1 MSKTMEQFNEKI
13 EDMELKSMDKAKIK
27 SYAKDLYK
35 SAYTLGAESETKE
48 DKKAEDKKADNNK
61 KKEKSDK
68 DIVSLARS
76 KRLI

>member
-48 DKKAEDKKADNNK
+48 DKKADNNK

>member
-1 MSKTMEQFNEKI
+1 MSKTLEQFNEQI
-13 EDMELKSMDKAKIK
+13 EDMELKSMDKAKVK

-35 SAYTLGAESETKE
+35 SAYTLGAESETK
-48 DKKAEDKKADNNK
+48 EDKKADNNK

>member
-13 EDMELKSMDKAKIK
+13 EDMELKSMDKAKVK

-35 SAYTLGAESETKE
+35 SAYTLGAESETK
-48 DKKAEDKKADNNK
+48 EDKKADNNK